1 MTLESGR
8 NQQALKENVIDSGL
22 CTGCGACVGHC
33 PYQEGWHDRIVTIHP
48 CDLAEGRCYAYCPR
62 TPLDMT
68 ALRQALSP
76 GVEWLAECGPVRAF
90 YVTQAADEEVRL
102 RSQHGG
108 TVTALLRLA
117 LEEGIIDEAVVTTAD
132 ENLLPDGK
140 EATDVA
146 GLEKT
151 GGSRFPVSPVL
162 ALFNRRARIAGGPI
176 GVVTTPCQGLALAR
190 MRQKPLPDA
199 GDPID
204 RLGLVIGLFC
214 GWALDWR
221 KLRDVL
227 RGRLDLRCITG
238 MDIPPSQYHR
248 LDVYTT
254 DGTVSVSLDE
264 VIPCVRPS
272 CLACT
277 DMTSEWSDLSVGAA
291 RLPGGWEEA
300 RAWNQVIVRT
310 ERGEKLIALAK
321 ARGVLRFREVP
332 AGAMEKLKKAAA
344 NKKRAGVATLAQ
356 KSGRPDDLIY
366 LDPTDPLI
374 APFCSR
380 QVETEV

>member
-1 MTLESGR
+1 VTLERGE
-8 NQQALKENVIDSGL
+8 NQQALKENVIDAGL
-22 CTGCGACVGHC
+22 CTGCGACVGLC
-33 PYQEGWHDRIVTIHP
+33 PYQESWHDRIVTLHP

-76 GVEWLAECGPVRAF
+76 DSEWLPECGPVRAF
-90 YVTQAADEEVRL
+90 YVTQAADEEVR
-102 RSQHGG
+102 RQSQHGG

-117 LEEGIIDEAVVTTAD
+117 LEEGLIDEAIVTTAD
-132 ENLLPDGK
+132 ESLLPDGK

-146 GLEKT
+146 DLEKT

-176 GVVTTPCQGLALAR
+176 GVVTTPCQGLALAK
-190 MRQKPLPDA
+190 MRQKTLPDT

-227 RGRLDLRCITG
+227 QGRIDLQSIIG

-254 DGTVSVSLDE
+254 NGTVSVSLDE

-272 CLACT
+272 CWACT

-291 RLPGGWEEA
+291 RLPEGWEEA

-310 ERGEKLIALAK
+310 GRGEELIARAK

-344 NKKRAGVATLAQ
+344 NKKRAGVAMLAQ

-366 LDPTDPLI
+366 LDPADPLI
-374 APFCSR
+374 APFCSGR
-380 QVETEV
+380 VGKGV